1 MIADV
6 IEHPMGC
13 GAVSSIKHLKE
24 CKQYW
29 WCYRM
34 HAELLGQSQAEGTQ
48 HREDPG
54 GHFDMLGS

>member
-1 MIADV
+1 
-6 IEHPMGC
+6 
-13 GAVSSIKHLKE
+13 
-24 CKQYW
+24 
-29 WCYRM
+29 M